1 MLNVQVKGNKGR
13 WVSEWEWGR
22 KQNKRVMESEWQSLS
37 LHGTRINRF
46 QLWLCVRELNSM
58 CPTVL
63 FSPAPLHF
71 FLTSTA
77 LFQIKRK
84 ENNLIPLFIKRC
96 FLSFFKLGLFLR
108 RKKII
113 LQRNFI
119 FFILYFNFKKLLY
132 FLYFSKWRRNRG
144 RWNKYVRKEKKK
156 EIDEKYRENRSCL
169 VEGKNI

>member
-1 MLNVQVKGNKGR
+1 
-13 WVSEWEWGR
+13 
-22 KQNKRVMESEWQSLS
+22 
-37 LHGTRINRF
+37 
-46 QLWLCVRELNSM
+46 M

-77 LFQIKRK
+77 PFQIKRK

-144 RWNKYVRKEKKK
+144 RWNKYVRKEIDVKYYKVECYKQKNYFQKKIK
-156 EIDEKYRENRSCL
+156 ILIGDNKKSYMFQ
-169 VEGKNI
+169 K

>member
-22 KQNKRVMESEWQSLS
+22 KQNKRVMESEWESLS

-119 FFILYFNFKKLLY
+119 FFILYLNFKKLLY
-132 FLYFSKWRRNRG
+132 FLYSVNGEEIKGDEISMLEKRKEERNR
-144 RWNKYVRKEKKK
+144 WK
-156 EIDEKYRENRSCL
+156 I
-169 VEGKNI
+169 